1 MSTNFLVFIIAISS
15 ALALIYLIY
24 TILVSLDSSTGKK
37 KKELQISESGILEQ
51 AKMLY
56 NQQKYGVVEKLAKK
70 YLDVK
75 PEHIDLRI
83 VLAKAL
89 YKNDSIYE
97 AIKECSFI
105 LSKHENN
112 NDIRLILAK
121 CYKKIEQ
128 YSKAIQE
135 LKKILEDEPE
145 NINILKELSDIYL
158 ETKQKAYAIEVLR
171 KLEQLTDNSHDLV
184 EIKTKLA
191 DLLIELENYPEAFD
205 ELNGILEIYPEDVDT
220 NKKLIEL
227 YSKVQNYDAAIENC
241 EKMLETND
249 NTSLGLWLLNNLT
262 NFYYLDKNIEKAME
276 YAQQILKH
284 PFADKLKTKKYIAKI
299 MFENG
304 KEQEAM
310 EMLMQ
315 LQDQNNEDIEIKKL
329 MIDNYVKNN
338 NYVSALELYKQIMD
352 LASVS
357 DMNKVHLAISNLC
370 VQWAKYLFSNQKYDE
385 GFKIFK
391 LAIQYNNEN
400 PLIYYELG
408 MVNIE
413 IKNYSEAIMHLKK
426 AIQLAPNNADFY
438 ISLASCYEAIG
449 DVFSQ
454 KDTLIQATKTDNT
467 NTDAYYKLAM
477 LYNNQHDNVN
487 EIKTLEHI
495 IELEPNHI
503 DAKYQLALIKETQGD
518 KENALELY
526 KEIESI
532 NPDYKNIKENI
543 EMLTSSIKADE
554 SQAL

>member
-24 TILVSLDSSTGKK
+24 TILVSLDSSAGKK

-171 KLEQLTDNSHDLV
+171 KLEPLTDNSHDLV

-262 NFYYLDKNIEKAME
+262 NFYYLDKNIDKAME
-276 YAQQILKH
+276 YAQKILKH

-352 LASVS
+352 LASVR
-357 DMNKVHLAISNLC
+357 
-370 VQWAKYLFSNQKYDE
+370 
-385 GFKIFK
+385 
-391 LAIQYNNEN
+391 
-400 PLIYYELG
+400 
-408 MVNIE
+408 
-413 IKNYSEAIMHLKK
+413 
-426 AIQLAPNNADFY
+426 
-438 ISLASCYEAIG
+438 
-449 DVFSQ
+449 
-454 KDTLIQATKTDNT
+454 TKF
-467 NTDAYYKLAM
+467 
-477 LYNNQHDNVN
+477 
-487 EIKTLEHI
+487 I
-495 IELEPNHI
+495 
-503 DAKYQLALIKETQGD
+503 
-518 KENALELY
+518 
-526 KEIESI
+526 
-532 NPDYKNIKENI
+532 
-543 EMLTSSIKADE
+543 
-554 SQAL
+554 